1 MESKIKQE
9 FKLSNLGLKLK
20 KDIPVVS
27 SRIIADGLGKQHNNV
42 LRDIENI
49 IKDLKNKENSDLNFL
64 FIESKYSVES
74 QKRKYKEY
82 LLTEDG
88 FLLYIFNI
96 QGYNEFKLD
105 FIKEFRRLQKIIE
118 ERNSKEWLQTR
129 LNGKLVRKNETDMIA
144 LLIKYVIEKHSC
156 SNTRFFYSNYTK
168 LINRPLNLGN
178 GQREYLDFFTLVK
191 IGQAENIIQNEIKS
205 GMENNLHYSVIYNNC
220 KEKIKQ
226 FFELVGTDV
235 KFINGGKLIEE

>member
-1 MESKIKQE
+1 M
-9 FKLSNLGLKLK
+9 
-20 KDIPVVS
+20 
-27 SRIIADGLGKQHNNV
+27 
-42 LRDIENI
+42 
-49 IKDLKNKENSDLNFL
+49 
-64 FIESKYSVES
+64 
-74 QKRKYKEY
+74 
-82 LLTEDG
+82 
-88 FLLYIFNI
+88 YIFNI

-144 LLIKYVIEKHSC
+144 LLIKYAIEKHSC

-191 IGQAENIIQNEIKS
+191 IGQAESIIQNEIKN
-205 GMENNLHYSVIYNNC
+205 GMENNLHYSVIYSNC

-235 KFINGGKLIEE
+235 KFINGGKLIEK

>member
-1 MESKIKQE
+1 MENKIKQE

-27 SRIIADGLGKQHNNV
+27 SRIIAKELGKEHSKV
-42 LRDIENI
+42 LKVLDKIVQ
-49 IKDLKNKENSDLNFL
+49 DLKNREKSDVASL
-64 FIESKYSVES
+64 FIESKYSVEN
-74 QKRKYKEY
+74 QERKYREY

-88 FLLYIFNI
+88 FLMYIFNI

-144 LLIKYVIEKHSC
+144 LLIKYAIEKHSC

-191 IGQAENIIQNEIKS
+191 IGQAESIIQNEIKN
-205 GMENNLHYSVIYNNC
+205 GMENNLHYSVIYSNC

-235 KFINGGKLIEE
+235 KFINGGKLIEK